1 MAKIYISSTYVD
13 LKKEREAAA
22 QAIRRLGHQ
31 PVYMEDYVAS
41 PQQPVD
47 KCMQDVKK
55 CAAYVGIFA
64 WKYGFI
70 PDGYDKSI
78 THLEY
83 ETARK
88 AGLPCLVFL
97 LEENEIN

>member
-1 MAKIYISSTYVD
+1 
-13 LKKEREAAA
+13 
-22 QAIRRLGHQ
+22 
-31 PVYMEDYVAS
+31 MEDYVAS

-47 KCMQDVKK
+47 KCMQDVKN
-55 CAAYVGIFA
+55 CDAYVGIFG

-70 PDGYDKSI
+70 PEGYDKSI

-88 AGLPCLVFL
+88 AGLS
-97 LEENEIN
+97 